1 MVLVG
6 PLMALPASAQSE
18 EVVFWDDKPILTK
31 KLNDSKRD
39 WRILRQILKPTTA
52 DKQKMMT
59 FLASNGFDLATIN
72 IHCTNHSFPG
82 SRQLRKDTVALQN
95 ASLVSGRGLNL
106 MNYVAK
112 ANGINKYD
120 NKWTLAYVE
129 HDLPSKKSWFSCV
142 LRPIP

>member
-18 EVVFWDDKPILTK
+18 EVVFWYDKPIITK
-31 KLNDSKRD
+31 KLDSKKD
-39 WRILRQILKPTTA
+39 WRVFRQMRKPTTA

-59 FLASNGFDLATIN
+59 FLDSNGFDLATVN
-72 IHCTNHSFPG
+72 IHCTEHSFPG
-82 SRQLRKDTVALQN
+82 SRQLRSNTVAKQN
-95 ASLVSGRGLNL
+95 ADLVSSRGLNL

-112 ANGINKYD
+112 ENGINKYD
-120 NKWTLAYVE
+120 NNWTLKFVE